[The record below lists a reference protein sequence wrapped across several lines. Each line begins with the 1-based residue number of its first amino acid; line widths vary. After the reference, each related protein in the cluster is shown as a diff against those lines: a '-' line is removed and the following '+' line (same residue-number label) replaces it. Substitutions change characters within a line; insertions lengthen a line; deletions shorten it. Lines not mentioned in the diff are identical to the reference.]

1 MQYDSTL
8 QIYERSI
15 VFTLQASQLDRI
27 HQLQDPR
34 DLDNILTEIFENV
47 RTPNK
52 YRDGHTQ
59 HTAAASGFKA
69 LIVDIFRD
77 VLQLTKTSEVFT
89 KIINNLTTC
98 SLPFGLYVV
107 IYCCYGC

>member
-8 QIYERSI
+8 QTYERSI
-15 VFTLQASQLDRI
+15 VFTLQASQLDKI

-34 DLDNILTEIFENV
+34 DLDTILTEIFEKV
-47 RTPNK
+47 RIPNK

-59 HTAAASGFKA
+59 HTHTAVSGFKA

-77 VLQLTKTSEVFT
+77 SMQLTKTSEVFT
-89 KIINNLTTC
+89 KNLNKK
-98 SLPFGLYVV
+98 
-107 IYCCYGC
+107 